1 MHVKPGKV
9 IVTLPRP
16 GEMNARRAA
25 AFLLAAALL
34 PAGLRGPAGAAT
46 LELPRD
52 AGAPAGGTAT
62 VSVGVDDASGM
73 LGTDLVITY
82 DPAVATATG
91 VAVTGLSAE
100 QTLVTNL
107 SVPGVIR
114 IALYGIAPLSG
125 TGALIDISF
134 TSTGAPGAETVLHFA
149 WADLNEGAIPATLI
163 DGRYCVQDV
172 TGEVGSLA
180 LTPTSPPGTA
190 LLAWSPAPLAAEY
203 NVYRGAQRN
212 LADLACFLPGV
223 AGASTPDDGAVPPAG
238 GLFVYLVTA
247 ANCRGES
254 TLGWSTSGAE
264 RSASSPCP

>member
-1 MHVKPGKV
+1 
-9 IVTLPRP
+9 
-16 GEMNARRAA
+16 MNARRAA

-46 LELPRD
+46 LDLPPD
-52 AGAPAGGTAT
+52 AGAPAGGSAT

-82 DPAVATATG
+82 DPAVATATA
-91 VAVTGLSAE
+91 VAVTGLSSE
-100 QTLVTNL
+100 QILVANL
-107 SVPGVIR
+107 TVHGEIR
-114 IALYGIAPLSG
+114 IALYGIAPLG
-125 TGALIDISF
+125 GGGALIDISF
-134 TSTGAPGAETVLHFA
+134 ASTGAPGSETVLHFA

-172 TGEVGSLA
+172 TGEVGSLT
-180 LTPTSPPGTA
+180 LTSTSPPGTA

-203 NVYRGAQRN
+203 NVYRGTRGN

-223 AGASTPDDGAVPPAG
+223 AGTSTEDDGAVPPAG
-238 GLFVYLVTA
+238 GLLVYLVTA

-254 TLGWSTSGAE
+254 SLGWSSSGAE
-264 RSASSPCP
+264 RTASSLCP